1 MPSERGWTSPATAS
15 GPGNSTR
22 AKAVSDAPSA
32 PPAPTSA
39 RRTVALTFALQG
51 RATRTELASYI
62 LSAVLITLA
71 VSFATALF
79 APYPVRALVSD
90 GLTVLLAIPV
100 PALLVRRLHDQDRT
114 GKLVWLAVFSF
125 AVWLVRVIVSYTT
138 AMDIRIGLDR
148 MIWPIDW
155 LVILANLGAVI
166 LAFLPGT
173 AGPNRF
179 GPDPRQRSV

>member
-1 MPSERGWTSPATAS
+1 M
-15 GPGNSTR
+15 
-22 AKAVSDAPSA
+22 SDAPSA
-32 PPAPTSA
+32 LPAPTSA
-39 RRTVALTFALQG
+39 RRTIALAFTFSG

-62 LSAVLITLA
+62 LSAILLTLA
-71 VSFATALF
+71 ASFAAALL
-79 APYPVRALVSD
+79 AEYQTRALVSD
-90 GLTVLLAIPV
+90 ALTVLLAIPV

-138 AMDIRIGLDR
+138 AMDVRIWLDR

-166 LAFLPGT
+166 LAILPGT
-173 AGPNRF
+173 PGPNRF
-179 GPDPRQRSV
+179 GPDPRQRSA

>member
-1 MPSERGWTSPATAS
+1 MPSALPQ
-15 GPGNSTR
+15 
-22 AKAVSDAPSA
+22 
-32 PPAPTSA
+32 PTSA
-39 RRTVALTFALQG
+39 RRTIALSFTLQG
-51 RATRTELASYI
+51 RATRIELASYI

-71 VSFATALF
+71 VSFASALF
-79 APYPVRALVSD
+79 APYEVRALVSD

-100 PALLVRRLHDQDRT
+100 PALLVRRLHDQGRT

-125 AVWLVRVIVSYTT
+125 TVWLVRMIVSYTT

-166 LAFLPGT
+166 LAILPGT

-179 GPDPRQRSV
+179 GPDPRQCSA